1 MEGPAFWYRPLT
13 WPVTYLVFVINP
25 FQNSPPPILTRCQ
38 VPSQPRP
45 CFPSVYGPSS
55 ACRNIF
61 LYHINFFRPRVLVA
75 WLHHAT
81 FSSWPFLAF
90 RKPKRDAHNSYGHD
104 FSLLFFGPGESH
116 DLRRKEGIL
125 FAFLHE
131 QKGRFWN
138 VRISFH
144 QVLVFLLPAN
154 EHGARY
160 FRTAN
165 NQEKAGKTTRG
176 KMVNCVCVFE

>member
-1 MEGPAFWYRPLT
+1 VPVSHGPLVLLFRDVDTRHCGLASNTYSPSSYLFSILDLVIMEGPAFWYRPLT

-104 FSLLFFGPGESH
+104 FSLLFFSPE
-116 DLRRKEGIL
+116 R
-125 FAFLHE
+125 AM
-131 QKGRFWN
+131 
-138 VRISFH
+138 
-144 QVLVFLLPAN
+144 
-154 EHGARY
+154 
-160 FRTAN
+160 T
-165 NQEKAGKTTRG
+165 
-176 KMVNCVCVFE
+176 